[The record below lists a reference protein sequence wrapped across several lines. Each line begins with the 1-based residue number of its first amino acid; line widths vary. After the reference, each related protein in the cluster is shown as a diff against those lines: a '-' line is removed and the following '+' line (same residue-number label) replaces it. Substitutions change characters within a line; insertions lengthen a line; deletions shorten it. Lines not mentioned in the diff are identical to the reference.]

1 MIRPEKRNS
10 NPALVRALVVC
21 AGIAIPCLLAPSA
34 AQAASRQAQ
43 ERAARKACLTGDYA
57 KGVAIL
63 SDLFLDTKDATY
75 IFNQGRC
82 FEQNRRFEDA
92 IGRFEEYLRA
102 SANPKLEE
110 ADKTAAEKHIADCRA
125 RLGLPA
131 EQPTAPPAQPQVATA
146 PAAPPVAA
154 LPPAPVSM
162 VTAQPAPAQ
171 GQAST
176 GAGLRTAGIV
186 TASVGGAALI
196 AGVLLNVKVNGMASD
211 MQSTPG
217 GYSAGKESD
226 RKTYETLGWA
236 SYGVGAACVATG
248 AVLYVL
254 GLRAARGSTSSVALV
269 PAFAPGQAG
278 ALLKGAF

>member
-63 SDLFLDTKDATY
+63 SDLFL
-75 IFNQGRC
+75 
-82 FEQNRRFEDA
+82 
-92 IGRFEEYLRA
+92 GRFEEYLRA